1 MIYVD
6 QIYMVSKSA
15 TRVALSQE
23 KSLRRDNLTVYPS
36 RTWGKRSLRKDY
48 SIVIRDTPQNISTI
62 LSAFYGLL
70 SGQLLLSG
78 YDKDRWQ
85 GYYVLYKI

>member
-23 KSLRRDNLTVYPS
+23 KSLRRDNLTEYPS
-36 RTWGKRSLRKDY
+36 RTWGKRSLRKDD
-48 SIVIRDTPQNISTI
+48 SIVYRDNPQNISTDKLAI
-62 LSAFYGLL
+62 LA
-70 SGQLLLSG
+70 
-78 YDKDRWQ
+78 
-85 GYYVLYKI
+85 VLPFSPNFCI